1 MENMPP
7 IKEIVIDGNHLTLA
21 DIHSVAREEAAVSI
35 APEALQ
41 RISDSR
47 KVIDEIV
54 EADKV
59 VYGVNTGFGRLS
71 EVRIAPGQLN
81 DLQLNL
87 IRSHSAGVGQ
97 PFSVE
102 VTRAIMLLRANVLA
116 KGYSGIRPQVVKLL
130 VEMLN
135 KKIHPLIPSKGS
147 VGASGD
153 LAPLAH
159 LALVLIGDGS
169 AMVGSQ
175 ILPGKMALNE
185 RGLSP
190 VVLQAKEGLAL
201 INGTQAMTGVGALSW
216 IDAHHLSRI
225 ADVAGALSVDVMRGT
240 DVAFDER
247 IVNIRPH
254 PGAILVARNLRNLM
268 RDSQIR
274 ESHRDCNK
282 VQDNYCLRCMPQVHG
297 AVRDALRIAEEW
309 IHIEMNAATDNPLV
323 FANDHALLSGGNF
336 HGAPMA
342 LCFDFLAIAL
352 SQLANISERRIA
364 LLIDASQSEL
374 PPFLTQESGLN
385 SGFMIAQVTAAS
397 LVSENKILAHPA
409 SVDSIPTSANK
420 EDHVS
425 MGVTSALKLQQI
437 VQNASTVL
445 AIELLCSAQALDILA
460 PKKTSPVLQK
470 VHQLIRSG
478 VPRMERDRVVAED
491 IVSVSRV
498 MERPSFLT
506 EIETILGH
514 TL

>member
-1 MENMPP
+1 M
-7 IKEIVIDGNHLTLA
+7 KEVVIDGSHLTLA
-21 DIHSVAREEAAVSI
+21 DIDAVAREEANVSI
-35 APEALQ
+35 ASEALQ
-41 RISDSR
+41 RVSESR

-54 EADKV
+54 ESDKV
-59 VYGVNTGFGRLS
+59 VYGVNTGFGKLS
-71 EVRIAPGQLN
+71 DVRIAPGQLN

-87 IRSHSAGVGQ
+87 IRSHAAGVG
-97 PFSVE
+97 PSFSIP

-116 KGYSGIRPQVVKLL
+116 KGHSGIRSQVVKLL
-130 VEMLN
+130 AEMLN
-135 KKIHPLIPSKGS
+135 KRIHPLIPSKGS

-159 LALVLIGDGS
+159 LALVLIGEGS

-175 ILPGKMALNE
+175 ILPGKMALHE
-185 RGLSP
+185 KGLSP

-216 IDAHHLSRI
+216 MEAHRLCRI
-225 ADVAGALSVDVMRGT
+225 ADIAGALSVDVMRGT

-247 IVNIRPH
+247 IVNARPH
-254 PGAILVARNLRNLM
+254 PGAITVARNLRELM

-297 AVRDALRIAEEW
+297 AVRDALHVAEKW
-309 IHIEMNAATDNPLV
+309 MSIEMNSATDNPLV
-323 FANDHALLSGGNF
+323 FAGDRVLLSGGNF

-342 LCFDFLAIAL
+342 LCLDFLAVAM
-352 SQLANISERRIA
+352 SQLANISERRTA

-397 LVSENKILAHPA
+397 LVSENKILSHPA

-437 VQNASTVL
+437 VQNAASVL
-445 AIELLCSAQALDILA
+445 AIELLCNAQALDLLS

-470 VHQLIRSG
+470 VHQSIRSA
-478 VPRMERDRVVAED
+478 VPRMERDRVIAED
-491 IVSVSRV
+491 ITSVTRI
-498 MERPSFLT
+498 MERPSFLA

-514 TL
+514 SL

>member
-1 MENMPP
+1 M
-7 IKEIVIDGNHLTLA
+7 KEVLLDGNHLTLA
-21 DIHSVAREEAAVSI
+21 EIDAVAKEEALVSI

-41 RISDSR
+41 RISESR
-47 KVIDEIV
+47 HVIEEILQS
-54 EADKV
+54 DKI
-59 VYGVNTGFGRLS
+59 VYGVNTGFGKLS

-87 IRSHSAGVGQ
+87 VRSHAAGVGQ
-97 PFSVE
+97 PFPIP

-130 VEMLN
+130 AEMLN
-135 KKIHPLIPSKGS
+135 KNIHPIIPSKGS

-159 LALVLIGDGS
+159 LALVLIGEGS

-175 ILPGKMALNE
+175 VMPGKMALNE

-216 IDAHHLSRI
+216 MDANRLCRL
-225 ADVAGALSVDVMRGT
+225 ADIAGAMSVDVMRGT

-247 IVNIRPH
+247 IVNVRPH
-254 PGAILVARNLRNLM
+254 PGAIQVAQNLRDLM
-268 RDSQIR
+268 KGSQIR

-297 AVRDALRIAEEW
+297 AVRDALRVVEEW
-309 IHIEMNAATDNPLV
+309 MLIEMNSATDNPLV
-323 FANDHALLSGGNF
+323 FANDRALLSGGNF

-342 LCFDFLAIAL
+342 LCLDFLAVAI

-364 LLIDASQSEL
+364 LLIDSSQSEL

-437 VQNASTVL
+437 VQNAANVL
-445 AIELLCSAQALDILA
+445 AIELLCSAQALDILS
-460 PKKTSPVLQK
+460 PKKTSEALQK
-470 VHQLIRSG
+470 AHQLIRAS
-478 VPRMERDRVVAED
+478 VPRMERDRVIAED
-491 IVSVSRV
+491 IASVTRALD
-498 MERPSFLT
+498 RPSFLS
-506 EIETILGH
+506 EIEALVH
-514 TL
+514 HPL

>member
-1 MENMPP
+1 M
-7 IKEIVIDGNHLTLA
+7 KEVVIDGNHLTLA
-21 DIHSVAREEAAVSI
+21 EVNAVAKEEASVSI

-41 RISDSR
+41 RISESR
-47 KVIDEIV
+47 KIIDHIV
-54 EADKV
+54 ESDKV

-71 EVRIAPGQLN
+71 DVRIAPGQVN

-97 PFSVE
+97 PFSVA

-130 VEMLN
+130 IEMLN
-135 KKIHPLIPSKGS
+135 RKIHPHIPSKGS

-159 LALVLIGDGS
+159 LALVLVGEGS

-185 RGLSP
+185 KGLSP

-216 IDAHHLSRI
+216 TESHQICRI

-247 IVNIRPH
+247 IVAVRPH
-254 PGAILVARNLRNLM
+254 PGAIQVARNLRDLM
-268 RDSQIR
+268 HGSQIR

-297 AVRDALRIAEEW
+297 AVRDAMQVAENW
-309 IHIEMNAATDNPLV
+309 LNIEMNSATDNPLV
-323 FANDHALLSGGNF
+323 FAADAALLSGGNF

-342 LCFDFLAIAL
+342 LCFDFLAVAI

-397 LVSENKILAHPA
+397 LVSENKVLSHPA
-409 SVDSIPTSANK
+409 SVESIPTSAN
-420 EDHVS
+420 
-425 MGVTSALKLQQI
+425 
-437 VQNASTVL
+437 
-445 AIELLCSAQALDILA
+445 
-460 PKKTSPVLQK
+460 
-470 VHQLIRSG
+470 
-478 VPRMERDRVVAED
+478 
-491 IVSVSRV
+491 
-498 MERPSFLT
+498 
-506 EIETILGH
+506 
-514 TL
+514 